1 MAFPERVKNE
11 AKRKASFRCVICQKS
26 FVEVHHIIP
35 ESEGGSNDLE
45 NAAPLCASCHD
56 LYGGNPEKRKQIREM
71 RDHWFDLMEKRYNG
85 EINIL
90 SPIEDDPNNYNM
102 LKNKGIAV
110 YHLVYEHEDFKTSA
124 NILVKLL
131 QNTQKQF
138 PNYKRYLYLDIE
150 GHRNKNGGFDHDMY
164 ELQKDFALG
173 LLMQFFTEI
182 HMPLIGVKNPKLQ
195 RNDMPQE
202 FVIFNNEKELISKL
216 KKESRDKHFE
226 IYPSE

>member
-1 MAFPERVKNE
+1 MLLPVSYTHLDVY
-11 AKRKASFRCVICQKS
+11 KRQ
-26 FVEVHHIIP
+26 
-35 ESEGGSNDLE
+35 
-45 NAAPLCASCHD
+45 
-56 LYGGNPEKRKQIREM
+56 
-71 RDHWFDLMEKRYNG
+71 
-85 EINIL
+85 
-90 SPIEDDPNNYNM
+90 
-102 LKNKGIAV
+102 
-110 YHLVYEHEDFKTSA
+110 VYEHEDFKTSA